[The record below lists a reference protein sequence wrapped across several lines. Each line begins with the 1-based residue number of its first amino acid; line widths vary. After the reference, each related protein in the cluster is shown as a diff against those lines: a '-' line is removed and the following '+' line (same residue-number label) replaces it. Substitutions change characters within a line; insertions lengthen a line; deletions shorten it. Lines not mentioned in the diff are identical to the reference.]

1 MALNLFIYFH
11 CVKSLSWSVKTLDTL
26 NMLKLIKKFLLFDLV
41 MAKESLIVM
50 KSHVQKVATNI
61 WIWKKEDVLKMN
73 AFVKM
78 IMMLLGP
85 QWYFFKN
92 LFQNDYM
99 ILIWDH
105 PFDRSWRISTTPNT
119 TKIFLFAFKLIQQ
132 SNMVI
137 LSCLAKKN
145 QNLNSRKKSSVFYW
159 KGRFAGVSALKC
171 NFQ

>member
-50 KSHVQKVATNI
+50 KSHVQKVATNT
-61 WIWKKEDVLKMN
+61 WIWEKEDVLKMN

-78 IMMLLGP
+78 IMMLSSP

-92 LFQNDYM
+92 FFQNYYM
-99 ILIWDH
+99 ILIISLWL
-105 PFDRSWRISTTPNT
+105 FFSRFSLLVLSNKEFRSKLQKLLKNMA
-119 TKIFLFAFKLIQQ
+119 FL
-132 SNMVI
+132 
-137 LSCLAKKN
+137 
-145 QNLNSRKKSSVFYW
+145 
-159 KGRFAGVSALKC
+159 
-171 NFQ
+171 

>member
-1 MALNLFIYFH
+1 MMTATPTFFCLLWTLYAHHFLLKAFFCVFTFEKNRNFCSESLLHHFSTLCLNL
-11 CVKSLSWSVKTLDTL
+11 
-26 NMLKLIKKFLLFDLV
+26 LKLIKKFLLFDLV

-78 IMMLLGP
+78 IMMLSSP

-99 ILIWDH
+99 ILIRDH
-105 PFDRSWRISTTPNT
+105 
-119 TKIFLFAFKLIQQ
+119 
-132 SNMVI
+132 
-137 LSCLAKKN
+137 
-145 QNLNSRKKSSVFYW
+145 
-159 KGRFAGVSALKC
+159 LKT
-171 NFQ
+171 FQ

>member
-78 IMMLLGP
+78 IMMLSSP

-92 LFQNDYM
+92 FFQNYYM
-99 ILIWDH
+99 ILIISLWLFFLDLACWFFQIKSFEVNCRNFSKIWPFYNLCDH
-105 PFDRSWRISTTPNT
+105 SSSYNLVLNVHLFERFINWKLR
-119 TKIFLFAFKLIQQ
+119 FLMYCVKFSIQ
-132 SNMVI
+132 
-137 LSCLAKKN
+137 
-145 QNLNSRKKSSVFYW
+145 
-159 KGRFAGVSALKC
+159 
-171 NFQ
+171 

>member
-78 IMMLLGP
+78 IMMLSSP

-92 LFQNDYM
+92 FFQNYYM
-99 ILIWDH
+99 ILIISLWL
-105 PFDRSWRISTTPNT
+105 FFSRFSLLVISNKEFRSKLQKLLKNMA
-119 TKIFLFAFKLIQQ
+119 FL
-132 SNMVI
+132 
-137 LSCLAKKN
+137 
-145 QNLNSRKKSSVFYW
+145 
-159 KGRFAGVSALKC
+159 
-171 NFQ
+171 